1 MLTYML
7 RKCIEIWIYLG
18 SDIEISKTKFHSKAV
33 FIVHVWSASGEYYE
47 LGRRDSRAELE
58 AK

>member
-1 MLTYML
+1 ML